1 MGLFTPKQKE
11 ANKGGGGT
19 SSNFSM
25 QEHMNV
31 AEIKDGVVV
40 LKDGSLRVV
49 LAVSSI
55 NFDLKSSTEQEAIIY
70 SYQRFLNALDFP
82 IQILITTR
90 KFDIKPYL
98 QMLERKKETERNILM
113 RNQIEDYMKF
123 VGELVNVSNIM
134 SKLFYV
140 VIPFYIIDST
150 KKGFVDKIA
159 SSLKPRKEIYQRR
172 EQFETYKNQLF
183 QRVEEV
189 KESLSG
195 SGVRMVPLN
204 TQELIEMYYNYY
216 NPSEFEHIAI
226 PSLREL
232 SVEQGLE

>member
-1 MGLFTPKQKE
+1 
-11 ANKGGGGT
+11 
-19 SSNFSM
+19 
-25 QEHMNV
+25 
-31 AEIKDGVVV
+31 
-40 LKDGSLRVV
+40 
-49 LAVSSI
+49 
-55 NFDLKSSTEQEAIIY
+55 
-70 SYQRFLNALDFP
+70 
-82 IQILITTR
+82 
-90 KFDIKPYL
+90 
-98 QMLERKKETERNILM
+98 M
-113 RNQIEDYMKF
+113 RNQIEDYIKF
-123 VGELVNVSNIM
+123 VSELVNVSNIM

-140 VIPFYIIDST
+140 VVPFYVVDN
-150 KKGFVDKIA
+150 KKGGFMGKITDT
-159 SSLKPRKEIYQRR
+159 LKPRKEIYQRR

-232 SVEQGLE
+232 SVEQGLN

>member
-1 MGLFTPKQKE
+1 MGMFSPKQKKSTS
-11 ANKGGGGT
+11 KG
-19 SSNFSM
+19 SSAGFSM

-49 LAVSSI
+49 MAVSSI

-98 QMLERKKETERNILM
+98 QMLERKKETERNVLM
-113 RNQIEDYMKF
+113 RNQIEDYIKF
-123 VGELVNVSNIM
+123 VSELVNVSNIM

-140 VIPFYIIDST
+140 VVPFYVVDN
-150 KKGFVDKIA
+150 KKGGFMGKITDT
-159 SSLKPRKEIYQRR
+159 LKPRKEIYQRR

-232 SVEQGLE
+232 SVEQGLN

>member
-1 MGLFTPKQKE
+1 MGLFSQ
-11 ANKGGGGT
+11 NKGNSSGGGGT
-19 SSNFSM
+19 SSSYSM

-40 LKDGSLRVV
+40 LTDGSLRVV

-98 QMLERKKETERNILM
+98 QMLERKKETERNVLM
-113 RNQIEDYMKF
+113 RDQIEDYMKF

-140 VIPFYIIDST
+140 VIPFYVVDSS
-150 KKGFVDKIA
+150 KKNFLEKITA
-159 SSLKPRKEIYQRR
+159 SLKPRKEIYQRR

-232 SVEQGLE
+232 SVEQGEE

>member
-1 MGLFTPKQKE
+1 MGLFSPKQKNTNSGNS
-11 ANKGGGGT
+11 AGY
-19 SSNFSM
+19 SM
-25 QEHMNV
+25 QQHMDI

-40 LKDGSLRVV
+40 LKDNSLRVV

-82 IQILITTR
+82 LQILITTR

-113 RNQIEDYMKF
+113 RNQIDDYMKF

-140 VIPFYIIDST
+140 VIPFYVIDST
-150 KKGFVDKIA
+150 KQGFFSKMTQ
-159 SSLKPRKEIYQRR
+159 SLQPQKEIYQRR
-172 EQFETYKNQLF
+172 EQFETYKNQLY

-232 SVEQGLE
+232 SVEQGL

>member
-1 MGLFTPKQKE
+1 MGLLSSQK
-11 ANKGGGGT
+11 
-19 SSNFSM
+19 SSSGSTGHDFSM
-25 QEHMNV
+25 QQYLNI

-70 SYQRFLNALDFP
+70 AYQRFLNALDFP
-82 IQILITTR
+82 LQILITTR

-98 QMLERKKETERNILM
+98 HMLERKKETERNVLL
-113 RNQIEDYMKF
+113 RGQIEDYMKF
-123 VGELVNVSNIM
+123 VSELVNVSNIM

-140 VIPFYIIDST
+140 IVPFYLIDST
-150 KKGFVDKIA
+150 KQGLFERVMNSI
-159 SSLKPRKEIYQRR
+159 KPRKGIYHKR

-183 QRVEEV
+183 QRVEEI
-189 KESLSG
+189 KEALSG
-195 SGVRMVPLN
+195 SGVRMIPLN

-226 PSLREL
+226 PELESLDIEN
-232 SVEQGLE
+232 SSI